1 MSLRRF
7 EGRNVLVTGASRG
20 IGASLARRLAA
31 EGANLFLVARHLDPH
46 DKVPG
51 SLRETVALCEALGA
65 KAHAHSA
72 DLADQNSRLGI
83 IPAALEHFKGHID
96 VVINNAAAA
105 MYGPLLDYPGKRL
118 RLTYEVNTFAP
129 LEICQQVL
137 PSMIT
142 RGEGWI
148 VNVSSAT
155 AKHNEGPPFR
165 KTHTSHGIYGS
176 SKAALNRI
184 TNDLAV
190 EMYEHGVRINTI
202 EPRAAVMSEGA
213 QILVGD
219 FVRKDQIE
227 SMEEMVEA
235 TLALCCC
242 DKDSTGAVHV
252 SLDLIDQWGLTVHDL
267 DAKGPWTPKPE
278 LT

>member
-1 MSLRRF
+1 MTRRRF
-7 EGRNVLVTGASRG
+7 EGRNVVVTGASRG

-46 DKVPG
+46 EKVPG
-51 SLRETVALCEALGA
+51 SLRETVAVCEALGA
-65 KAHAHSA
+65 AAHAHVA
-72 DLADQNSRLGI
+72 DLADHASRMGI
-83 IPAALEHFKGHID
+83 IPTALAHFDGRID

-137 PSMIT
+137 PSMIA

-165 KTHTSHGIYGS
+165 QTHTSHGIYGS

-190 EMYEHGVRINTI
+190 EMYGHGVRINTV

-213 QILVGD
+213 QILIGD

-242 DKDSTGAVHV
+242 DTNATGSVHV
-252 SLDLIDQWGLTVHDL
+252 SLDLIEKWGLTVHDL
-267 DAKGPWTPKPE
+267 DAKGPWASQP
-278 LT
+278 

>member
-1 MSLRRF
+1 MALRRF
-7 EGRNVLVTGASRG
+7 EDRNVVVTGASRG

-31 EGANLFLVARHLDPH
+31 EGAHLFLVARHLDPH
-46 DKVPG
+46 EKVLG
-51 SLRETVALCEALGA
+51 SLRETVEVCEALRA
-65 KAHAHSA
+65 NAHAHVA

-83 IPAALEHFKGHID
+83 IPAALEHFDGHID

-137 PSMIT
+137 PSMIA

-155 AKHNEGPPFR
+155 AQHNEGPPFR

-190 EMYEHGVRINTI
+190 EMYEHGVRINTV

-235 TLALCCC
+235 TIALCCC

-252 SLDLIDQWGLTVHDL
+252 SLDLIDQWKLTVHDL
-267 DAKGPWTPKPE
+267 DAKGPWTPHS
-278 LT
+278 

>member
-1 MSLRRF
+1 MTLRRF
-7 EGRNVLVTGASRG
+7 EGRNVVVTGASRG
-20 IGASLARRLAA
+20 IGASLSRRLAA
-31 EGANLFLVARHLDPH
+31 EGANLFIVARHLDPH
-46 DKVPG
+46 EKVPG
-51 SLRETVALCEALGA
+51 SLRDTVAMCEALGA
-65 KAHAHSA
+65 TAHAHVA
-72 DLADQNSRLGI
+72 DLADQSSRLGI
-83 IPAALEHFKGHID
+83 IPAALNHFDGRID

-105 MYGPLLDYPGKRL
+105 MYGPLLEYPGKRL

-137 PSMIT
+137 PSMIS

-165 KTHTSHGIYGS
+165 QTHTSHGIYGS

-190 EMYEHGVRINTI
+190 EMYGKGIRINTV

-213 QILVGD
+213 QILIGD

-242 DKDSTGAVHV
+242 DTESTGSVHV
-252 SLDLIDQWGLTVHDL
+252 SLDLIEEWHLTVYDL
-267 DAKGPWTPKPE
+267 DAKGPWTAQP
-278 LT
+278 

>member
-1 MSLRRF
+1 MPLRRF
-7 EGRNVLVTGASRG
+7 EGRNVVVTGASRG

-46 DKVPG
+46 EKVPG
-51 SLRETVALCEALGA
+51 SLRETVALCESLGA

-83 IPAALEHFKGHID
+83 IPAALEHFNGHID

-190 EMYEHGVRINTI
+190 EMHEHGVRINTI

-242 DKDSTGAVHV
+242 DTNSTGAVHV
-252 SLDLIDQWGLTVHDL
+252 SLDLIEEWGLTVHDL
-267 DAKGPWTPKPE
+267 DAQGPWTPQP
-278 LT
+278 